1 MSLIQC
7 ASYLRKGIP
16 MAKISYS
23 RRVETIRCFTGLLE
37 RPIPAGFITPALR
50 GRHRL
55 QRNGQRLAAF
65 ERLPVWVKSCPHDP
79 KMRLPLFPQQRTSR
93 IRAATSE
100 KCQQQA
106 PPDCLWTCHL
116 VRHPGERPDGRV
128 PNRRPSVLDAAV
140 RREFNANDHEASGP
154 AI

>member
-65 ERLPVWVKSCPHDP
+65 ERLPVWVKGRPSGAAD
-79 KMRLPLFPQQRTSR
+79 LGLFTPQQRTSEDCR
-93 IRAATSE
+93 STSE
-100 KCQQQA
+100 KCQ
-106 PPDCLWTCHL
+106 
-116 VRHPGERPDGRV
+116 
-128 PNRRPSVLDAAV
+128 
-140 RREFNANDHEASGP
+140 
-154 AI
+154 